1 MTKHNKNNISRRKF
15 IGDSCAALGYT
26 TLFSSLIN
34 LKAMAAS
41 AMDNSAVITAN
52 GNYKALVCLMLGGG
66 NDSFNMLIPK
76 GNNEYN
82 EYATTRSNLAIG
94 QNEVLQINPN
104 TSDGRTFGLH
114 PSMPDMR
121 QIFESGNLAF
131 LANVGTLIEPSTKS
145 DIKNNVVKTPLGLF
159 SHADQIQQWQTGRPN
174 ERTNIG
180 WGGKIA
186 DLVQSMNSSDK
197 ISMNISLR
205 GSNIFQRGDQI
216 IPYAIGNEGSVGIR
230 GYGEDDLFNSLR
242 TDALNS
248 MLERDYQD
256 VFKNTYKNT
265 IKASNES
272 NLEFQSAVDSIPE
285 FVTPLP
291 EENDLAAQLRMVAKT
306 IGSRNTL
313 GFSRQIFFVQLGG
326 WDHHDEL
333 LINHA
338 DNLTLV
344 NDALNYFNSL
354 MFELNTNDC
363 VTTFSVS
370 DFARTLT
377 SNGNGTDHAWGG
389 NAFMMG
395 GAVNGKEIYGDY
407 PTLAL
412 DSEQDLRDGVMI
424 PTTAADLYM
433 AELALW
439 FGVAPSELS
448 TILPNL
454 SKFYDTNS
462 GTPPLGF
469 MNMSML

>member
-1 MTKHNKNNISRRKF
+1 MTKHKKNNISRRKF

-41 AMDNSAVITAN
+41 AMDNSSIITSLS
-52 GNYKALVCLMLGGG
+52 GNYKALVCVMLGGG
-66 NDSFNMLIPK
+66 NDSYNMLIPK

-82 EYATTRSNLAIG
+82 EYATTRSNLAIP
-94 QNEVLQINPN
+94 QNDILQITPN

-114 PSMPDMR
+114 PSMPNMR
-121 QIFESGNLAF
+121 QIFDSGNLAF
-131 LANVGTLIEPSTKS
+131 VSNVGTLIEPSTKT
-145 DIKNNVVKTPLGLF
+145 DIKNNAVKTPLGLF
-159 SHADQIQQWQTGRPN
+159 SHADQIQQWQTGKPH
-174 ERTNIG
+174 ERSNIG

-186 DLVQSMNSSDK
+186 DLVQSMNSNDN
-197 ISMNISLR
+197 ISMNISLK
-205 GSNIFQRGDQI
+205 GNNIFQRGDQI
-216 IPYAIGNEGSVGIR
+216 TPYTIQNEGSIGIR
-230 GYGEDDLFNSLR
+230 GYGGSSLFDKLK

-256 VFKNTYKNT
+256 IYKNTYKNT

-272 NLEFQSAVDSIPE
+272 NLSFQASIDE
-285 FVTPLP
+285 ISDFVTPLP

-306 IGSRNTL
+306 IAARNTL
-313 GFSRQIFFVQLGG
+313 GFTRQIFFVQLGG

-333 LINHA
+333 IINHS
-338 DNLTLV
+338 DKLTQV
-344 NDALNYFNSL
+344 NDALNYFNAL

-363 VTTFSVS
+363 VTTFSLS

-389 NAFMMG
+389 NTFVMG
-395 GAVNGKEIYGDY
+395 GAVNGKEIYGEY

-412 DSEQDLRDGVMI
+412 NSELDFRDGIVI
-424 PTTAADLYM
+424 PTTSADVYM

-439 FGVAPSELS
+439 FGVSASDLS
-448 TILPNL
+448 TIFPNL
-454 SKFYDTNS
+454 SNFYNTSS

-469 MNMSML
+469 MNMS

>member
-1 MTKHNKNNISRRKF
+1 MTKKKNTISRRKF

-34 LKAMAAS
+34 LKAMAAA
-41 AMDNSAVITAN
+41 AMDNSAIIPY
-52 GNYKALVCLMLGGG
+52 GGDYKALVCLLLSGG

-76 GNNEYN
+76 GNTEYN
-82 EYATTRSNLAIG
+82 EYATTRSNLAIPK
-94 QNEVLQINPN
+94 NDILQINPN
-104 TSDGRTFGLH
+104 TSDGRVFGLH
-114 PSMPDMR
+114 PELTDMR
-121 QIFESGNLAF
+121 KMFESGNLAF
-131 LANVGTLIEPSTKS
+131 LSNVGTLIEPSTKS

-159 SHADQIQQWQTGRPN
+159 SHSDQVQQWQTGNPG
-174 ERTNIG
+174 ERSNIG

-186 DLVQSMNSSDK
+186 DLVQSMNSNNA

-216 IPYAIGNEGSVGIR
+216 TPYTIKNSGSVGIS
-230 GYGEDDLFNSLR
+230 GYGGNGFFNELK
-242 TDALNS
+242 TEALNS
-248 MLERDYQD
+248 MLEKDYQD
-256 VFKNTYKNT
+256 IYKNTYKNT
-265 IKASNES
+265 VKASNDA
-272 NLEFQSAVDSIPE
+272 NLAFQEAVDGVQE
-285 FVTPLP
+285 FITPLP
-291 EENDLAAQLRMVAKT
+291 EENNLAEQLHMVAKT
-306 IGSRNTL
+306 IGARDTL
-313 GFSRQIFFVQLGG
+313 GFSRQIFFVEIGG
-326 WDHHDEL
+326 FDNHDEL
-333 LINHA
+333 LINHGS
-338 DNLTLV
+338 NLKEV

-354 MFELNTNDC
+354 LFELNMNDC

-370 DFARTLT
+370 DFSRTLT

-395 GAVNGKEIYGDY
+395 GAVNGREIYGNY

-412 DSEQDLRDGVMI
+412 GSDLDLRSGVII

-439 FGVAPSELS
+439 FGVAPSDLN

-454 SKFYDTNS
+454 SNFYDTNS

-469 MNMSML
+469 MNIS

>member
-1 MTKHNKNNISRRKF
+1 MTKHKHNISRRKF
-15 IGDSCAALGYT
+15 LGDSCAALGYT

-41 AMDNSAVITAN
+41 AMDNSSFITTDG

-66 NDSFNMLIPK
+66 NDSFNMLMPK

-82 EYATTRSNLAIG
+82 EYATTRSNLAIP
-94 QNEVLQINPN
+94 QNDILQINPN
-104 TSDGRTFGLH
+104 TTDGRVFGVH
-114 PSMPDMR
+114 PSMPDM
-121 QIFESGNLAF
+121 QQLFESGNLAF
-131 LANVGTLIEPSTKS
+131 LSNVGTLIEPSTKT
-145 DIKNNVVKTPLGLF
+145 DIQNNAVKIPLGLF
-159 SHADQIQQWQTGRPN
+159 SHADQIQQWQTGRPH

-186 DLVQSMNSSDK
+186 DLVQSMNSNQN

-216 IPYAIGNEGSVGIR
+216 IPYAISNNGSIGIN
-230 GYGEDDLFNSLR
+230 GYGDSDLFNQLR
-242 TDALNS
+242 TNALNS

-256 VFKNTYKNT
+256 IFRNTYKNT
-265 IKASNES
+265 IKSSNQS
-272 NLEFQSAVDSIPE
+272 SLEFQSAVDNVSD
-285 FVTPLP
+285 FSTTLP
-291 EENDLAAQLRMVAKT
+291 EYNNLAKQFRMVART
-306 IGSRNTL
+306 IAARDTL

-333 LINHA
+333 LINQA
-338 DNLTLV
+338 NKLAQV
-344 NDALNYFNSL
+344 NEALKYFSDV
-354 MFELNTNDC
+354 MTELNVNDC

-395 GAVNGKEIYGDY
+395 GAVNGKDIYGTY

-412 DSEQDLRDGVMI
+412 NSDVDFQDGVMI

-439 FGVAPSELS
+439 FGVPASELS
-448 TILPNL
+448 TILPNI
-454 SKFYDTNS
+454 SNFYDTSS
-462 GTPPLGF
+462 GVSPLGF
-469 MNMSML
+469 MNMT

>member
-1 MTKHNKNNISRRKF
+1 MSRRKF
-15 IGDSCAALGYT
+15 IGNSCAALGYT

-34 LKAMAAS
+34 LKAMAAA
-41 AMDNSAVITAN
+41 AMDNSAILPY
-52 GNYKALVCLMLGGG
+52 GGDYKALVCLMLSGG

-82 EYATTRSNLAIG
+82 EYATSRSNLAIP
-94 QNEVLQINPN
+94 QNDVLQINPN
-104 TSDGRTFGLH
+104 TTDGRVFGLH
-114 PSMPDMR
+114 PELQDMH
-121 QIFESGNLAF
+121 QMFESGNLAF

-159 SHADQIQQWQTGRPN
+159 SHSDQVQQWQTGKPG

-186 DLVQSMNSSDK
+186 ELVQSMNSNDT

-216 IPYAIGNEGSVGIR
+216 TPYAIRNEGSVGIN
-230 GYGEDDLFNSLR
+230 GYGSDGLFNELK
-242 TDALNS
+242 TGALDS

-256 VFKNTYKNT
+256 IYKNTYKNT
-265 IKASNES
+265 VKASNDA
-272 NLEFQSAVDSIPE
+272 NLAFQSAVDGVQD

-291 EENDLAAQLRMVAKT
+291 EDNNLAAQLRMVAKT
-306 IGSRNTL
+306 IGARDTL
-313 GFSRQIFFVQLGG
+313 GFSRQIFFVEIGG
-326 WDHHDEL
+326 FDNHDEL
-333 LINHA
+333 LINQA
-338 DNLTLV
+338 GSLREV
-344 NDALNYFNSL
+344 NDALSYFNSL
-354 MFELNTNDC
+354 LFELNLNDC

-412 DSEQDLRDGVMI
+412 DSDLDLRSGILV

-439 FGVAPSELS
+439 FGVSASDLN

-454 SKFYDTNS
+454 SNFYDTNS

-469 MNMSML
+469 MNMS

>member
-1 MTKHNKNNISRRKF
+1 MTKKKNTISRRKF

-41 AMDNSAVITAN
+41 AMDNSSIITAS
-52 GNYKALVCLMLGGG
+52 GNYKAMVCLMLGGG

-76 GNNEYN
+76 GNGEYN
-82 EYATTRSNLAIG
+82 EYATTRSNLAIP
-94 QNEVLQINPN
+94 QNDVLQINPN
-104 TSDGRTFGLH
+104 TNDGRTFGLH

-121 QIFESGNLAF
+121 QMFENENLAF
-131 LANVGTLIEPSTKS
+131 LSNVGTLIEPSTKS
-145 DIKNNVVKTPLGLF
+145 DIKNKVVKTPLGLF
-159 SHADQIQQWQTGRPN
+159 SHSDQIQQWQTGKPN

-186 DLVQSMNSSDK
+186 DLVQSMNSNDK
-197 ISMNISLR
+197 ISMNISLK

-230 GYGEDDLFNSLR
+230 GYGEDNLFNSLK

-256 VFKNTYKNT
+256 IFKNAYKNT
-265 IKASNES
+265 IKSSNDS
-272 NLEFQSAVDSIPE
+272 NLEFQSAIDAVSE
-285 FVTPLP
+285 FVTPIP
-291 EENDLAAQLRMVAKT
+291 EDNDLAAQLRMVAKT
-306 IGSRNTL
+306 IASRDTL
-313 GFSRQIFFVQLGG
+313 GFARQIFFVQLGG

-333 LINHA
+333 LINQA
-338 DNLTLV
+338 DKLKQV
-344 NDALNYFNSL
+344 NDALSYFNSL

-370 DFARTLT
+370 DFGRTLT

-389 NAFMMG
+389 NAFIMG
-395 GAVNGKEIYGDY
+395 GAVKGKDIYGDY
-407 PTLAL
+407 PVLAL
-412 DSEQDLRDGVMI
+412 NSEQDLRDGVMI

-439 FGVAPSELS
+439 FGVAASDLS

-469 MNMSML
+469 MNLL